1 MKKLLAV
8 LLCVSVVSLCLGLV
22 GCKSDTGKTPTKADE
37 KKAETPKADEK
48 KAETPKAD
56 EKKAE
61 TPKADE
67 KKADEKPAEPAK

>member
-48 KAETPKAD
+48 KA
-56 EKKAE
+56 
-61 TPKADE
+61 
-67 KKADEKPAEPAK
+67 DEKPAEPAK